1 MLPAAY
7 QVPAA
12 AILLAG
18 GLVACFSGYRLFKF
32 VLGIFG
38 FIVGAIAARS
48 IFGAVDTTPMIIGA
62 VVGGIAG
69 AALLL
74 AAYFVGVAL
83 VGAGIGALLVNL
95 IWTQVEGDPHPAV
108 VILFSVAGAVVA
120 TLKVGTDPFKIAEFQ
135 DCNLVTFPDPKDAT
149 VTLMG
154 WIPKDAFTKVT
165 IVDAGIKDAA
175 VDAAVSTVLK
185 CPAGQE
191 AIINVSAVAICRKKC
206 TVDKDCK
213 TATAGACAAAS
224 TAAGKITKVCA
235 NEAP

>member
-32 VLGIFG
+32 VLAIFG

-62 VVGGIAG
+62 IVGGIAG

-83 VGAGIGALLVNL
+83 VGAGVGALLVNL
-95 IWTQVEGDPHPAV
+95 IWTQIEGDPHPAV

-120 TLKVGTDPFKIAEFQ
+120 TWLQRYVIILATAFVGAWTTIVGGMAVMGNSAPLRAVAAGDVWAAYPMNNTPGMGWMPWAWIALGAFGT
-135 DCNLVTFPDPKDAT
+135 LVQMRWTGGDRGRIGKKTNKKKGLPKD
-149 VTLMG
+149 
-154 WIPKDAFTKVT
+154 
-165 IVDAGIKDAA
+165 
-175 VDAAVSTVLK
+175 
-185 CPAGQE
+185 E
-191 AIINVSAVAICRKKC
+191 
-206 TVDKDCK
+206 
-213 TATAGACAAAS
+213 
-224 TAAGKITKVCA
+224 
-235 NEAP
+235 